1 MFILLNWD
9 RFTTDKKGSAYT
21 QHQCQCCD
29 VAGNMALIKL
39 LRFLNKPN
47 ESLKNV
53 FQPEMIRFDASVVA
67 NTPNQSLTLSVIG
80 A

>member
-1 MFILLNWD
+1 M
-9 RFTTDKKGSAYT
+9 DKKGQLTLSISVNSAMLLAT
-21 QHQCQCCD
+21 RS
-29 VAGNMALIKL
+29 LIKL

-67 NTPNQSLTLSVIG
+67 NTPNQSLTLSVSG
-80 A
+80 P